1 MADGAAEKTKK
12 RKKINRLTLA
22 EIEAQLEEIKKT
34 QGGWHSKYAQHLLA
48 RKKAL
53 TGQN

>member
-1 MADGAAEKTKK
+1 MADSAAEKKQK
-12 RKKINRLTLA
+12 SKKINRLTLA

-34 QGGWHSKYAQHLLA
+34 QGGWYSRYARHLLE

-53 TGQN
+53 SGKG

>member
-1 MADGAAEKTKK
+1 MAEGSAEKTKK
-12 RKKINRLTLA
+12 HKKINKLTLA
-22 EIEAQLEEIKKT
+22 EIEAQLEEIKKA

-48 RKKAL
+48 RKKVL